1 MEEASQISVSIVKV
15 LFQER
20 WATLIFI
27 FRQEC
32 TQFPIVDAVIVHST
46 KENLKN
52 IFQWTAIEYFPNIL
66 GLHSYARETKQLL
79 SLDIVLHDSQMKG
92 VIFYPALK
100 FFEPGT
106 VFFE

>member
-1 MEEASQISVSIVKV
+1 MIKV
-15 LFQER
+15 LLQEK

-27 FRQEC
+27 LRQEC
-32 TQFPIVDAVIVHST
+32 TQFPILDAGIVHST
-46 KENLKN
+46 KENPKN